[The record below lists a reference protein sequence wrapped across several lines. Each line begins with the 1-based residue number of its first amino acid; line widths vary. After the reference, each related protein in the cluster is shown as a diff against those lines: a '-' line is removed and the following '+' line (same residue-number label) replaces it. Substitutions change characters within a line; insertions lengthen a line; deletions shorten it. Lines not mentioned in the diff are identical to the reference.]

1 MQNKPS
7 LGINALPEGDN
18 IIILK
23 KDISII
29 PFTEIKEIF
38 PPIKIVIPYICE
50 ALSSHEE
57 K

>member
-38 PPIKIVIPYICE
+38 LQLK
-50 ALSSHEE
+50 L
-57 K
+57 